1 MPKPQMAMSP
11 KAHERECR
19 IHQFC
24 FKFNG
29 EGLCTELPTPYPL
42 ADRRLKREW
51 SPTLP
56 GIPAS

>member
-1 MPKPQMAMSP
+1 MPKPQLATSQ
-11 KAHERECR
+11 KADERDLSHLR
-19 IHQFC
+19 QVQRGNFLH
-24 FKFNG
+24 G
-29 EGLCTELPTPYPL
+29 TTYPYPL